1 MRIFEHVKLPQLQ
14 FDLKA
19 ETTDSGRL
27 YTTPEGNR
35 YKSITTVLSHYGKQ
49 GIYEWRKAVGEEYA
63 NEISRKAAN
72 RGTKVHKVCEDYL
85 NNEIPELKMQLMMP
99 DLKELFFKIKPIID
113 DNVGKVYTQEQALYS
128 DKLRIAGR
136 VDLIAEWNGKV
147 AVIDYK
153 TSTKQKDEENIQN
166 YFMQCAAYA
175 VAFEE
180 RTKISIPRIAIV
192 VAVEGD
198 SPQLFVKKR
207 DDYIDMFISY
217 RKQYDEQLLLG

>member
-14 FDLKA
+14 FDLKS

-35 YKSITTVLSHYGKQ
+35 YKSITTVLSHYNKQ

-63 NEISRKAAN
+63 NKVSRRAAD
-72 RGTKVHKVCEDYL
+72 RGTKVHKICEDYL

-113 DNVGKVYTQEQALYS
+113 ENVGKVYTQEQALYS

-166 YFMQCAAYA
+166 YFMQCTAYA
-175 VAFEE
+175 LMFAE
-180 RTKISIPRIAIV
+180 RTGIWIDDIV
-192 VAVEGD
+192 VLIATEEG
-198 SPQLFVKKR
+198 PAQVFER
-207 DDYIDMFISY
+207 QIHDYRQPLIEMIDKY
-217 RKQYDEQLLLG
+217 A

>member
-63 NEISRKAAN
+63 NKVSRRAAD
-72 RGTKVHKVCEDYL
+72 RGTKVHKICEDYL

-166 YFMQCAAYA
+166 YFMQCTAYA
-175 VAFEE
+175 LMFAE
-180 RTKISIPRIAIV
+180 RTGIWIDDIV
-192 VAVEGD
+192 VLIATEEG
-198 SPQLFVKKR
+198 SAQVFER
-207 DDYIDMFISY
+207 QIHDYRQPLIEMIDKY
-217 RKQYDEQLLLG
+217 A

>member
-85 NNEIPELKMQLMMP
+85 
-99 DLKELFFKIKPIID
+99 KELFFKIKPIID

-136 VDLIAEWNGKV
+136 VDLIAEWNGRLS
-147 AVIDYK
+147 VIDFK
-153 TSTKQKDEENIQN
+153 TSTKQKIEENIQN
-166 YFMQCAAYA
+166 YFMQCTAYA
-175 VAFEE
+175 LMFAE
-180 RTKISIPRIAIV
+180 RTGIWIDDIV
-192 VAVEGD
+192 VLIATEEGP
-198 SPQLFVKKR
+198 PQVFER
-207 DDYIDMFISY
+207 QIHDYRQPLIEMIDKY
-217 RKQYDEQLLLG
+217 A